1 MGKAD
6 HINLSASA
14 LLFTL
19 VLCGCSPSIKTVPVS
34 GNVSTVADGLPFA
47 AQIKDSMVKEAHLTT
62 ILVDLVQDA
71 DHLKVQE
78 ITYGF
83 ASTKNSG
90 RLLGIVVNN
99 VTRQAYALLDA
110 PEIPKNPLIP
120 ATAFQ
125 PLDLSNVSKE
135 ISDVL
140 EIARTNGLAEFC
152 ALAPGDK
159 GNISLSLG
167 NAEAGIVWGVSG
179 DAWDEKGPIAV
190 LSIVIEA
197 KTGNVLSHTLQK
209 GVGR

>member
-1 MGKAD
+1 MA
-6 HINLSASA
+6 N
-14 LLFTL
+14 
-19 VLCGCSPSIKTVPVS
+19 
-34 GNVSTVADGLPFA
+34 GLPFA
-47 AQIKDSMVKEAHLTT
+47 TQIKDSMAKEAHLTT
-62 ILVDLVQDA
+62 ILVDLVQESDR
-71 DHLKVQE
+71 LRVQE

-99 VTRQAYALLDA
+99 VTHQAYALLDA

-159 GNISLSLG
+159 GNVSLSLG
-167 NAEAGIVWGVSG
+167 NAEVGVVWGVTG
-179 DAWDEKGPIAV
+179 DGWDEKGPIAD

-197 KTGNVLSHTLQK
+197 KTGKVLSHTLQR
-209 GVGR
+209 GLGR